1 MPADATIVSLRSDK
15 AEAPEA
21 RRDAPPERPERPPQE
36 HPEQP
41 LREQPKGP
49 AEAPGAPKAPSRRS
63 GRRWVRP
70 ALFVLLPLVLIAGA
84 YWYVT
89 GGQVMSTDNAYVEA
103 DKVGISSDVAGI
115 VKAINVTENQQ
126 VDRGQILY
134 RL

>member
-1 MPADATIVSLRSDK
+1 MPADATIVPLRSDK

-21 RRDAPPERPERPPQE
+21 KRDAPRERPARPPQE

-49 AEAPGAPKAPSRRS
+49 AEPPGAPKEASRRS
-63 GRRWVRP
+63 GRRWLRP

-84 YWYVT
+84 YWYIT

-103 DKVGISSDVAGI
+103 DKVGVSTDVSGI
-115 VKAINVTENQQ
+115 VQQIDVSENQHVNSGQ
-126 VDRGQILY
+126 V
-134 RL
+134 